1 MLLRSILQGSCRLG
15 RAALMLPRRVPHLPL
30 AASIRVD
37 VFRWCAV
44 LPLVFNLAIQLDGA
58 VAARRRLWRILLD
71 QRGVLGL
78 DRRRL
83 LLLGQLELHAA
94 GAIVALQGPLLMMGV
109 QVQAVRYE
117 LGVAT
122 DALGVV
128 GVVRG

>member
-78 DRRRL
+78 DGRRL